1 MPVERVPKV
10 LSQDNKKLLLSKL
23 EDIGAR
29 NIVEDLRRSLLE
41 GLDSSLLNDK
51 EFMLRYLLLTTVLDQ
66 QAESESARRTVRS
79 ITQKYGY
86 KFFMNP
92 REYFDNIRDAIQL
105 ALGTYEPRA
114 RVLRMKKEG
123 ITLLRIGG
131 FMLAVNSLSLRF
143 GGLLNY
149 FRQYRTPYELLNRG
163 ILGEPLLSGLLY
175 EKAARLYV
183 GWITHPQLFIRIYGE
198 SVPRNTIPMVVNGHV
213 AKVLARTGFLDRV
226 SVESRDNM
234 IVEAERERGR
244 IENEVKRVKPD
255 GDLFSIDY
263 GAFFIGIR
271 YCHERN
277 PNCAQCPL
285 NTICSRN
292 TEFRAY

>member
-1 MPVERVPKV
+1 MPVERVPRV

-66 QAESESARRTVRS
+66 QAESESARSTVRS
-79 ITQKYGY
+79 IIQKYGY

-92 REYFDNIRDAIQL
+92 REYFDNIRDVIQL
-105 ALGTYEPRA
+105 ALGTYEPRV

-143 GGLLNY
+143 GGLFNY

-213 AKVLARTGFLDRV
+213 TKVLARTGFLDRV

-234 IVEAERERGR
+234 IVEAERERSR

-263 GAFFIGIR
+263 GAFFVGIR

>member
-1 MPVERVPKV
+1 MPVERVHKV

-79 ITQKYGY
+79 IAQKYGY

-143 GGLLNY
+143 GGLFSY

-163 ILGEPLLSGLLY
+163 MLGEPLLSGLLY

-213 AKVLARTGFLDRV
+213 TKVLARTGFLDRV